1 MRLTEDERTSFS
13 KFRNVSDLRVQFLC
27 EYRFYLKEELGQRET
42 RASIDG
48 SRLHDSIATA
58 ENNLQEQHQII
69 PILIIIAAII
79 IGYLWIFG

>member
-1 MRLTEDERTSFS
+1 L
-13 KFRNVSDLRVQFLC
+13 Q
-27 EYRFYLKEELGQRET
+27 EELGNPET

-48 SRLHDSIATA
+48 SRLHDTIATS
-58 ENNLQEQHQII
+58 EDTIQEHHQII